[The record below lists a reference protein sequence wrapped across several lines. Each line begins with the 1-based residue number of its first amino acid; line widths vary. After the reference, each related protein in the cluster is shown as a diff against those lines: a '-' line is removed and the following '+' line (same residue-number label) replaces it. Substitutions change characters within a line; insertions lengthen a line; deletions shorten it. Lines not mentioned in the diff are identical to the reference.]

1 MMDLPDVRDF
11 DLRGKTVLLRTDY
24 DVPMKTKNL
33 AVGRQERGG
42 KKQTWL
48 VADETRIEDS
58 LKTIKLLLAKEA
70 RVVILA
76 HLGRPGGEFVPELS
90 LGPVSKTLSRLM
102 EKKVPLV
109 QHKDL
114 TKLPPKKEIVVLEN
128 LRFDPGEE
136 DKNERK
142 RRAFARQLAKS
153 GDFYV
158 NDAFGTCHRV
168 NTSIVDLPSFLPH
181 AAGLDL
187 LEEVRIL
194 SFIREKPKRPVVVIL
209 GGVKKTKLKSVNDLL
224 SWVDL
229 VLIGGKLAEYPE
241 AKKLKDHRREM
252 AVLNRSGEDIT
263 IESAEKFVDRVRN
276 AGTIIW
282 TGPLGEVENPKF
294 EKGTMIFAEA
304 MAESKAFTVIG
315 GGDIEAVLTRFRV
328 VDRMDYVSSGGG
340 AMLAFFARGDLPGL
354 KALRKK

>member
-33 AVGRQERGG
+33 SAGRQETGG

-58 LKTIKLLLAKEA
+58 LKTIKLLLLREAKII
-70 RVVILA
+70 ILA

-90 LGPVSKTLSRLM
+90 LGPASRTLSRLM
-102 EKKVPLV
+102 GKNVPLV

-114 TKLPPKKEIVVLEN
+114 TKLPQKAVVILEN
-128 LRFDPGEE
+128 LRFDPREE
-136 DKNERK
+136 DKDERK
-142 RRAFARQLAKS
+142 KRAFAKELAKI
-153 GDFYV
+153 GDFFI

-168 NTSIVDLPSFLPH
+168 NASIVDLPSFLPS

-194 SFIREKPKRPVVVIL
+194 TSIRKKPKRPVVVIL
-209 GGVKKTKLKSVNDLL
+209 GGVKKTKLESINDLL

-229 VLIGGKLAEYPE
+229 ILIGGKLAEYPE

-252 AVLNRSGEDIT
+252 AILNRSGEDIT
-263 IESAEKFVDRVRN
+263 IESAEKFVDRVKN

-294 EKGTMIFAEA
+294 EKGTRIFAEA

-315 GGDIEAVLTRFRV
+315 GGDIEAVLTRFKV
-328 VDRMDYVSSGGG
+328 VDRIDYVSSGGG
-340 AMLAFFARGDLPGL
+340 AMLAFFAKGTLPGIE
-354 KALRKK
+354 AILR

>member
-1 MMDLPDVRDF
+1 
-11 DLRGKTVLLRTDY
+11 
-24 DVPMKTKNL
+24 
-33 AVGRQERGG
+33 
-42 KKQTWL
+42 

-58 LKTIKLLLAKEA
+58 LKTIKLLLLREAKII
-70 RVVILA
+70 ILA

-90 LGPVSKTLSRLM
+90 LGPASRTLSRLM
-102 EKKVPLV
+102 KKNVPLV

-114 TKLPPKKEIVVLEN
+114 TKLPQKAVVILEN
-128 LRFDPGEE
+128 LRFDSREE
-136 DKNERK
+136 DKDKRK
-142 RRAFARQLAKS
+142 RRAFTKELAKI

-168 NTSIVDLPSFLPH
+168 NASIIDLPSFLPS

-194 SFIREKPKRPVVVIL
+194 TSIRKKPKRPVVVIL
-209 GGVKKTKLKSVNDLL
+209 GGVKKTKLDSINDLL

-229 VLIGGKLAEYPE
+229 ILIGGKLAEYPE

-252 AVLNRSGEDIT
+252 AILNRSGEDIT
-263 IESAEKFVDRVRN
+263 IESAEKFVDRVKN

-294 EKGTMIFAEA
+294 EKGTRIFAEA

-315 GGDIEAVLTRFRV
+315 GGDIEAVLTRFKV
-328 VDRMDYVSSGGG
+328 VDRMDYISSGGG
-340 AMLAFFARGDLPGL
+340 AMLAFFAKGDLLGL

>member
-1 MMDLPDVRDF
+1 MNLPDVRDF

-24 DVPMKTKNL
+24 DVPMRTKSLPANKKG
-33 AVGRQERGG
+33 AKG

-48 VADETRIEDS
+48 VADETRIGDS

-70 RVVILA
+70 KVVILA
-76 HLGRPGGEFVPELS
+76 HLGRPEGEFVPELS
-90 LGPVSKTLSRLM
+90 LGPASRTLSRLM
-102 EKKVPLV
+102 GKNVPLV

-114 TKLPPKKEIVVLEN
+114 TKLPLKEEVVVLEN
-128 LRFDPGEE
+128 LRFDPRE
-136 DKNERK
+136 DSKDRKK
-142 RRAFARQLAKS
+142 RRALAEELSKI
-153 GDFYV
+153 GNFYI

-168 NTSIVDLPSFLPH
+168 NASIVDLPSFLPH

-187 LEEVRIL
+187 LEEVKIL
-194 SFIREKPKRPVVVIL
+194 SSIRNKPRRPVVVIL

-224 SWVDL
+224 SWADL
-229 VLIGGKLAEYPE
+229 LLIGGKLADYPE
-241 AKKLKDHRREM
+241 VKKLKDHRREM

-263 IESAEKFVDRVRN
+263 IESAEKFVDRVRD

-282 TGPLGEVENPKF
+282 TGPLGEVEDPRF
-294 EKGTMIFAEA
+294 EKGTKIFAEA

-315 GGDIEAVLTRFRV
+315 GGDIEAVLTRFKV

-340 AMLAFFARGDLPGL
+340 AMLAFFAKGDLPGL